1 MRLLILDFIQRI
13 LVLAVV
19 LCMFVVV
26 FVIGVAGVMRMAVF
40 SGPLGGDRQ

>member
-1 MRLLILDFIQRI
+1 MRLLILDFIQRL

-26 FVIGVAGVMRMAVF
+26 LVIGVAGVMRMAVF
-40 SGPLGGDRQ
+40 NGPLGGDRQ